1 MGGLASPARCSSG
14 AWTHS
19 LAPCTGMRGRR
30 NSPNVPHH
38 GAGGHPLGCPVFFH
52 PGSPFLIPSPLV
64 LSPPHLPARVHG
76 AGQRCQHPQE
86 PPGVHTREP
95 GQAHATHTPASGQP
109 HSTQICWFLTSQT
122 LLATAA
128 PLLNT
133 RPLHSHGL
141 GTKWPGRAGS
151 SGRRRCNP
159 WLRTRLDLLP
169 TWRATSP
176 PSPRGNPAQSSPPP
190 PCSSHKLCSSPRAGQ
205 ERGEIQ
211 VLLTSLHSPGKA
223 APQSHTT
230 AAFPQYPAHEE
241 KVSIQK
247 GLGSATQPF
256 WG

>member
-1 MGGLASPARCSSG
+1 MGGLASPARCPSG

-19 LAPCTGMRGRR
+19 LAPRTGMQGRR

-64 LSPPHLPARVHG
+64 LGPPHLPARVHG

-86 PPGVHTREP
+86 PPRVHTREP
-95 GQAHATHTPASGQP
+95 GRAHATHTPASGQP
-109 HSTQICWFLTSQT
+109 HTTQICWFLTSQT

-159 WLRTRLDLLP
+159 WLRTRLDLLLP
-169 TWRATSP
+169 TWRARSP

-190 PCSSHKLCSSPRAGQ
+190 PCSSHKLCSSPRAGR
-205 ERGEIQ
+205 ERGE
-211 VLLTSLHSPGKA
+211 VLVSSLHSPGKA
-223 APQSHTT
+223 APQSHTAT
-230 AAFPQYPAHEE
+230 AFPQSPAHEE